1 MRSGHA
7 SDRKTGRLRDTAHR
21 YGWLSIALH
30 WAVAAAV
37 IAMWFLGQAIGSAGP
52 DTAGELRALH
62 VSIGL
67 AVWLLVAA
75 RIAWRV
81 MSGHPQV
88 QGLGDG
94 WFRIARAAHY
104 LLLLLLATMLL
115 TGPLLALS
123 AGHPLILFPD
133 IVLVPAGCPRPS
145 LLNLA
150 STLHAG
156 AATALALLTLL
167 HVAGAFKHLMFHD
180 DDTFAGILRPG
191 DDSSADVSGSRASSE
206 MPYDQQRSHPE
217 A

>member
-1 MRSGHA
+1 MSSGHT
-7 SDRKTGRLRDTAHR
+7 SNRKSGRLRDTAHR
-21 YGWLSIALH
+21 YGWLSITLH
-30 WAVAAAV
+30 WTVAAAV
-37 IAMWFLGQAIGSAGP
+37 IAMWFLGQAIASAGP
-52 DTAGELRALH
+52 DRAGELRALH

-67 AVWLLVAA
+67 TVWLLVAA

-94 WFRIARAAHY
+94 WFRIARTAHY
-104 LLLLLLATMLL
+104 LLLLFLSIMLM

-123 AGHPLILFPD
+123 AGYPLVIFPD
-133 IVLVPAGCPRPS
+133 IVLVPAGSPELS

-150 STLHAG
+150 SSLHAG
-156 AATALALLTLL
+156 AATALVALTLL
-167 HVAGAFKHLMFHD
+167 HIAGAFKHLMFHD

-191 DDSSADVSGSRASSE
+191 NDSSAEASGSRASSE
-206 MPYDQQRSHPE
+206 MPHDQQRRHPE